1 MIEKQNVPTV
11 EKKTNMRRFAGFTP
25 QQISKLLE
33 GKGLRA
39 NTREAAE
46 YLGAMA
52 DKAEQMLM
60 QSQANTFYQGQ
71 GFQYGGSV
79 GGFDDKSQKLFDAAV
94 KRTASTEPKS
104 PEVQRYIDNVI
115 ETRGRPTMVYPT
127 TADPLQGYQQGG
139 PVRASMGMVIDK
151 DGKQIGFDSGPA
163 VLDEQGN
170 YMFGGG
176 LGTPGFMPLPG
187 FDKQGKPLK
196 EGDIGYGSVNRGT
209 PNLDYR
215 PPTTPTPPPQR
226 RDPLPTPPTTIQPI
240 VAEVKSKLNEA
251 QEQLSAEQGKVS
263 ALQQQ
268 LANTPIEDEDARNE
282 IINKINQ
289 AMPQITRAEA
299 AVANA
304 SQAFQSS
311 AIPTAAEAVG
321 ATVSSPADI
330 ITRQPVDQ
338 IIATT
343 GQTIDPTTGQLTGTV
358 TAEGTTAQTTQADAP
373 TVSPTATAGVT
384 KTTQDVQAFT
394 PQERFGEISK
404 NAVINA
410 QQQATDDLNVRDVLA
425 AQGTGQQVT
434 SPSARALQQGEL
446 VSGAANAEQSAQL
459 LEGIEAATGSPSS
472 AATVQG
478 QLTSLMTQFE
488 GDKPP
493 AWASGAMRQA
503 TAIMAQRGMAASSMA
518 GQAIVQAAMESA
530 LPIALQDAQT
540 VARFEEQNL
549 SNRQQ
554 RAMLAAQQR
563 ATFLGMEFD
572 QGFQARVQNASKIS
586 DIANMNFSSEQQIAL
601 ENARLAQTVDL
612 SNLSNKQAVVMAQA
626 SAIAQADMANLGNRQ
641 QAAVQNAMNFLQM
654 DMRNL
659 DISQQADM
667 FKNQSVIQSLFTDAS
682 AQNAASQFNAS
693 SENQTNQFFANLR
706 TQVQQFNSAQSNAMN
721 QFNAKEDNALEIF
734 QEQINNQRDQFNA
747 QNQLVIAQANAQW
760 RQQLATINNAALND
774 ANRQN
779 ALQANNLTQKGLDEI
794 WQKERDLMAYAFASA
809 ESAAG
814 RRQELIIADMKAD
827 ISGDNAFGTALG
839 GFASAVVGG
848 IFNNPAYF
856 FG

>member
-1 MIEKQNVPTV
+1 MIEEQNKPTV

-25 QQISKLLE
+25 QQVDKLLR
-33 GKGLRA
+33 GKGLKP
-39 NTREAAE
+39 NSREAAV
-46 YLGAMA
+46 YLSAMS

-60 QSQANTFYQGQ
+60 DSQVKA
-71 GFQYGGSV
+71 FQYGGSV
-79 GGFDDKSQKLFDAAV
+79 GGFDDKSSKLFDAAV
-94 KRTASTEPKS
+94 KRSASTDPKS
-104 PEVQRYIDNVI
+104 PEVQRYLDNVI
-115 ETRGRPTMVYPT
+115 ETRGRPTMVYPGS
-127 TADPLQGYQQGG
+127 ADPLVGYQ
-139 PVRASMGMVIDK
+139 
-151 DGKQIGFDSGPA
+151 
-163 VLDEQGN
+163 E
-170 YMFGGG
+170 GG
-176 LGTPGFMPLPG
+176 LTDVQADPAPQIPL
-187 FDKQGKPLK
+187 
-196 EGDIGYGSVNRGT
+196 
-209 PNLDYR
+209 
-215 PPTTPTPPPQR
+215 PTPPTR

-240 VAEVKSKLNEA
+240 VADVKSKLNQA
-251 QEQLSAEQGKVS
+251 QAQLSTEQGKVS

-268 LANTPIEDEDARNE
+268 LAETPIEDEDARNK
-282 IINKINQ
+282 IINQINQ

-321 ATVSSPADI
+321 STVSAPADI

-338 IIATT
+338 MTATT
-343 GQTIDPTTGQLTGTV
+343 GQTIDPTTGQLTGAV

-373 TVSPTATAGVT
+373 TPMVSTRADVTRTA
-384 KTTQDVQAFT
+384 QDVQAIT
-394 PQERFGEISK
+394 PQERFGTISQ

-410 QQQATDDLNVRDVLA
+410 QQQATQDLNVRDVLA
-425 AQGTGQQVT
+425 AQGTGQQIT
-434 SPSARALQQGEL
+434 SPAMRALQQGEL
-446 VSGAANAEQSAQL
+446 VSGAANAEQSAQF
-459 LEGIEAATGSPSS
+459 LEGVEAATGSPSS

-488 GDKPP
+488 GGTPP
-493 AWASGAMRQA
+493 PWAAGAMRQA

-554 RAMLAAQQR
+554 RAMLSAQQR

-572 QGFQARVQNASKIS
+572 QEFQARVQNASKIS
-586 DIANMNFSSEQQIAL
+586 DIANINFSAEQQIAL
-601 ENARLAQTVDL
+601 ENAQLAQTVDL
-612 SNLSNKQAVVMAQA
+612 ANLSNRQAIVLAQA
-626 SAIAQADMANLGNRQ
+626 SAIAEADMSNLNNRQ

-667 FKNQSVIQSLFTDAS
+667 FKNQAVLQSLFTDAS
-682 AQNAASQFNAS
+682 AENVASQFNATS
-693 SENQTNQFFANLR
+693 DNQTNQFFANLR
-706 TQVQQFNSAQSNAMN
+706 NQVQQFNSAQSNAMN
-721 QFNAKEDNALEIF
+721 QFNAKEENALEIF
-734 QEQINNQRDQFNA
+734 QEQLNNQRDQFNA

-760 RQQLATINNAALND
+760 RQQLATINNAALNE

-779 ALQANNLTQKGLDEI
+779 ALQANNLTQKGLDEL

-848 IFNNPAYF
+848 IFNNPKYF

>member
-1 MIEKQNVPTV
+1 
-11 EKKTNMRRFAGFTP
+11 MRVFAGFTP
-25 QQISKLLE
+25 QQVEKLLTA
-33 GKGLRA
+33 KGLKP
-39 NTREAAE
+39 NSREAAV
-46 YLGAMA
+46 YLSAMS

-60 QSQANTFYQGQ
+60 DSQVKA
-71 GFQYGGSV
+71 FQYGGSV
-79 GGFDDKSQKLFDAAV
+79 GGFDDKSSKLFDAAV

-115 ETRGRPTMVYPT
+115 ETRGRPTMVYPGS
-127 TADPLQGYQQGG
+127 ADPLTGYQEGG
-139 PVRASMGMVIDK
+139 LSIAQQQPLDPAITAFYRSKGKDFEMLDPNRTPEQNKALLKEQQEFTKNYVYTDEDK
-151 DGKQIGFDSGPA
+151 KLLNQPT
-163 VLDEQGN
+163 V
-170 YMFGGG
+170 FGGSN
-176 LGTPGFMPLPG
+176 
-187 FDKQGKPLK
+187 
-196 EGDIGYGSVNRGT
+196 DIGI
-209 PNLDYR
+209 
-215 PPTTPTPPPQR
+215 PPFGNR

-240 VAEVKSKLNEA
+240 VADVKSKLNQA
-251 QEQLSAEQGKVS
+251 QAQLSTEQGKVS

-268 LANTPIEDEDARNE
+268 LAETPIEDEDARNK
-282 IINKINQ
+282 IINQINQ

-311 AIPTAAEAVG
+311 AVPTAAEAVG
-321 ATVSSPADI
+321 ATVSAPADI

-338 IIATT
+338 MTATT
-343 GQTIDPTTGQLTGTV
+343 GQTIDPTTGQLTGAV

-373 TVSPTATAGVT
+373 TPMISTRADVTRTA
-384 KTTQDVQAFT
+384 QDVQAIT
-394 PQERFGEISK
+394 PQERFGTISQ

-410 QQQATDDLNVRDVLA
+410 QQQATQDLNVRDVLA
-425 AQGTGQQVT
+425 AQGTGQQIT
-434 SPSARALQQGEL
+434 SPAMRALQQGEL
-446 VSGAANAEQSAQL
+446 VSGAANAEQSAQF
-459 LEGIEAATGSPSS
+459 LEGVEAATGSPSS

-488 GDKPP
+488 GGTPP
-493 AWASGAMRQA
+493 PWAAGAMRQA

-540 VARFEEQNL
+540 VAQFEAQNL

-572 QGFQARVQNASKIS
+572 QTFQARVQNASAIS

-612 SNLSNKQAVVMAQA
+612 SNLSNRQAVVMAQA
-626 SAIAQADMANLGNRQ
+626 SAIAQADMSNLNNRQ
-641 QAAVQNAMNFLQM
+641 QAAVQNAQNFLQM
-654 DMRNL
+654 DFRNL

-682 AQNAASQFNAS
+682 AQNAASQFNATS
-693 SENQTNQFFANLR
+693 DNQTNQFFANLR
-706 TQVQQFNSAQSNAMN
+706 NQVQQFNSAQSNAMN
-721 QFNAKEDNALEIF
+721 QFNAKEENALEIF
-734 QEQINNQRDQFNA
+734 QEQLNNQRDQFNA

-760 RQQLATINNAALND
+760 RQQLATINNAALNE

-779 ALQANNLTQKGLDEI
+779 ALQANNLTQKGLDEL

-814 RRQELIIADMKAD
+814 RRQELIIADMSAEV
-827 ISGDNAFGTALG
+827 SGDNAFGAALG

-848 IFNNPAYF
+848 IFENPAYF
-856 FG
+856 FGG

>member
-1 MIEKQNVPTV
+1 MIEQQNVPTV

-127 TADPLQGYQQGG
+127 TADPLQGYQEGG

-151 DGKQIGFDSGPA
+151 DGRHIGYDGGP
-163 VLDEQGN
+163 GR
-170 YMFGGG
+170 G
-176 LGTPGFMPLPG
+176 LGTDGFMPLPG
-187 FDKQGKPLK
+187 IDMQGKPI
-196 EGDIGYGSVNRGT
+196 EGY
-209 PNLDYR
+209 
-215 PPTTPTPPPQR
+215 TPPPPRTGSPDLRQQFEVGIPPFGNR

-240 VAEVKSKLNEA
+240 VADVKSKLNEA
-251 QEQLSAEQGKVS
+251 QGQLSAEQGKVS

-338 IIATT
+338 ITATT

-446 VSGAANAEQSAQL
+446 VSGAANAEQSAQF

-572 QGFQARVQNASKIS
+572 QEFQARVQNASKIS

-612 SNLSNKQAVVMAQA
+612 SNLSNRQAVVMAQA

-814 RRQELIIADMKAD
+814 RRQELIIADMKAEV
-827 ISGDNAFGTALG
+827 SGDNAFGTALG

-848 IFNNPAYF
+848 IFSNPAYF